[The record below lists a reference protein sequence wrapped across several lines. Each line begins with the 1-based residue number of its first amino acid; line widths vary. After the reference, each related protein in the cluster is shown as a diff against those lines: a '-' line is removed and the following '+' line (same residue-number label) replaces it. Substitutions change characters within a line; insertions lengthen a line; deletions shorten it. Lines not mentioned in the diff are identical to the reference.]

1 MVDSTGLSDEL
12 QKVVDVT
19 HEKLSK
25 TRRKRPVPED
35 WATEEDIQSFKP
47 EGIDSDEAKGAQ
59 AIAIDAARDL
69 VLFGGA
75 DGSAQAYSIEQEKP
89 LHVFEG
95 DGGKVTDVVWSGAR
109 AIIASSTGAVR
120 VYDDGNEIEKFEQHA
135 GSAVAVAMHPSGDIL
150 GSVGVDKSIVFYD
163 ITSSKIASQIF
174 TNSGTFNIIWRQPK
188 LTLL

>member
-1 MVDSTGLSDEL
+1 MAVDSTGLDAEL
-12 QKVVDVT
+12 QKKVEVT

-47 EGIDSDEAKGAQ
+47 ESIDADVAKGAQ

-75 DGSAQAYSIEQEKP
+75 DGNAQAYSIEQEKP
-89 LHVFEG
+89 LHIFEG
-95 DGGKVTDVVWSGAR
+95 DGGQVTDVMWSGAR

-120 VYDDGNEIEKFEQHA
+120 VYDDGNEIAKFEQHA

-150 GSVGVDKSIVFYD
+150 GSVGVDKSIIFYD
-163 ITSSKIASQIF
+163 ITGSKIAAQIF
-174 TNSGTFNIIWRQPK
+174 TNSGMCDVS
-188 LTLL
+188 L